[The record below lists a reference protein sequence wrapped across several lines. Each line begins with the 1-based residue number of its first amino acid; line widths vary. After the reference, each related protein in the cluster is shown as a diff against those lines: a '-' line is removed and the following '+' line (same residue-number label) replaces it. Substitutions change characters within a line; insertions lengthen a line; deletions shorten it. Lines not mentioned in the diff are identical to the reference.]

1 MLTID
6 IYHAL
11 RGSAD
16 EKYIKEAFITLTILS
31 HINNL
36 HENAESV
43 NAIVAKL

>member
-1 MLTID
+1 MR
-6 IYHAL
+6 YGEA
-11 RGSAD
+11 RM
-16 EKYIKEAFITLTILS
+16 KNIKETFITLTILS